1 MSASQL
7 SALIKKHILPA
18 LYKDLRP
25 MLDAAIQDIEIDKD
39 TTMANLEK
47 HYKGIGTVRKEQIFN
62 DIIASLNAH
71 PEMHY
76 KDPRDAGGRQFVYT
90 FDRPYSKKKMGKQFV
105 GPTPPL
111 ASRYRIVAGWKKK
124 LAGDLEDKWGK
135 RVKGIGK
142 FSSDFHLGHGTR
154 NKSLAAVGYRSVS
167 AVDSLRQDG
176 GAGTEYLVSSILS
189 ETTLLDGIDVNLMA
203 ETAFDQGRIKKDYT
217 VWLDL
222 QWGKDNVGEQAANE
236 EYANRKLKEFFNRL
250 VDSDTHL
257 RLFALESGAST
268 PVMKYVDAAI
278 TAAVLE
284 KKIKGEKK
292 TSKAKAG
299 KRSKTTRKKQRSP
312 KFVARPRDA
321 KGQFTSAMNIQ
332 AILNAKIKE
341 EVADNMGKGG
351 ALVYRT
357 GRFADSVTV
366 EKVTQSRQ
374 GALTAFYTYMKAPYQ
389 TFERGFKQGSLRRDP
404 RRLISASIR
413 EIARE
418 MLSHKLQIRTRRV

>member
-1 MSASQL
+1 MSANEL
-7 SALIKKHILPA
+7 SKLIKKHILPA

-25 MLDAAIQDIEIDKD
+25 MLDAAIQDIEIDRD
-39 TTMANLEK
+39 STMANLEK
-47 HYKGIGTVRKEQIFN
+47 HYKGIGSARKEQIFA
-62 DIIASLNAH
+62 DIIASLDAH
-71 PEMHY
+71 PEMHH
-76 KDPRDAGGRQFVYT
+76 KDPSRSGGREFVYT
-90 FDRPYSKKKMGKQFV
+90 FDRPYSKKKLGKKFT
-105 GPTPPL
+105 GPPPPL
-111 ASRYRIVAGWKKK
+111 ASRYRIVADWKKQ
-124 LAGDLEDKWGK
+124 LAGDLEEKWGK

-142 FSSDFHLGHGTR
+142 FSSDFHLGHGA
-154 NKSLAAVGYRSVS
+154 KSLAAVGYRSVS
-167 AVDSLRQDG
+167 AVDSLRKDG
-176 GAGTEYLVSSILS
+176 GAGTEYLITSILS
-189 ETTLLDGIDVNLMA
+189 QQPLLEGVDVNLMA
-203 ETAFDQGRIKKDYT
+203 DTAFDKGKIKKDYT

-222 QWGKDNVGEQAANE
+222 QWGKDNIGEAEDE

-257 RLFALESGAST
+257 RLFALESSAST

-284 KKIKGEKK
+284 KKIKSVKSK
-292 TSKAKAG
+292 SKAKAG

-332 AILNAKIKE
+332 TILNAKIKE

-404 RRLISASIR
+404 RRLIGASIR

-418 MLSHKLQIRTRRV
+418 MLSHKMHIRVRRV